1 MIAELIT
8 IGTELLLGETPD
20 TNSTYLAN
28 ALKDRGVDTYWA
40 LRVGDNQARIA
51 KSLRDALARADL
63 VITTGGLGP
72 TGDDLTREA
81 IAEVLGET
89 PHVDPVLEG
98 RLRAFFERVGR
109 TMPETN
115 VKQAW
120 IIPSAEA
127 LPNPSGTAPGWFV
140 RKNGKVIVALPG
152 PPNELVPM
160 WHDQVEPRLPPAEAF
175 LFVKTY
181 RTVGIGESHL
191 EDLIRGHT
199 NAANPSVATYARE
212 DGVHVRL
219 AAKGADRTAAR
230 RLAAETE
237 AALDRAL
244 ADYCYGTD
252 DQTLPQVVGHL
263 LWTRNAWLATAESCT
278 GGMVA
283 SLITEVPGCSL
294 YFVGGMVSYSVS
306 SKTAL
311 GVLAPML
318 EKEGTISA
326 AAAGAL
332 AAQARAF
339 FGSTYTLSTT
349 GVAGP
354 DPVENKPVGLIYIGL
369 AGPEGVEVKE
379 YRLPAVGRSAVKR
392 RAAYLALAQLW
403 RKLRR

>member
-8 IGTELLLGETPD
+8 IGTELLLGETTD
-20 TNSTYLAN
+20 TNSAYLAR
-28 ALKDRGVDTYWA
+28 ALKDRGVDTFWA
-40 LRVGDNQARIA
+40 MRVGDNQARIA
-51 KSLRDALARADL
+51 QAIREALSRADL

-72 TGDDLTREA
+72 TGDDVTREA

-89 PHVDPVLEG
+89 PTVDPELE
-98 RLRAFFERVGR
+98 RYLRGFFERVGR
-109 TMPETN
+109 KMPETN

-120 IIPSAEA
+120 LVPSAEA
-127 LPNPSGTAPGWFV
+127 LPNPKGTAPGWYA
-140 RKNGKVIVALPG
+140 RKNGKVIIALPG
-152 PPNELVPM
+152 PPNELVHM
-160 WHDQVEPRLPPAEAF
+160 WREQVVPRLPLADAF
-175 LFVKTY
+175 LYVKTY

-191 EDLIRGHT
+191 EDLIRPQTSGT
-199 NAANPSVATYARE
+199 NPTVATYARE

-219 AAKGADRTAAR
+219 AAKGPDRETARQLAAR
-230 RLAAETE
+230 TE

-244 ADYCYGTD
+244 ADYWYGSD
-252 DQTLPQVVGHL
+252 DETLPQVIGRM
-263 LWTRNAWLATAESCT
+263 LWTQNAWLATAESCT

-294 YFVGGMVSYSVS
+294 YFMGGMVSYSVS

-318 EKEGTISA
+318 EKEGTVSEA
-326 AAAGAL
+326 AASAL

-339 FGSTYTLSTT
+339 FGSTYTLATT

-354 DPVENKPVGLIYIGL
+354 DPVEGKPVGLIYIGL
-369 AGPEGVEVKE
+369 AGPEGIEVKE
-379 YRLPAVGRSAVKR
+379 HRLPAVGRSEVKR

-403 RKLRR
+403 RRLRG